1 MNKLNIP
8 SSTNNIENKFEI
20 VSFVNTMS
28 HYSLKVLVKRMWEN
42 LQCLANVLEDNR
54 SDVTQA
60 LDQIMS
66 GEKWSVKN
74 LQSRFCFMIHTGKVI
89 QYDSRNNEFKVLAV
103 VNGDWAKSAPTKAMS
118 YDELVKVLKNNV
130 Q

>member
-74 LQSRFCFMIHTGKVI
+74 LQSRFTFTIHKGEVI
-89 QYDSRNNEFKVLAV
+89 QYDSRNNEFTVLAV
-103 VNGDWAKSAPTKAMS
+103 VNGEWAKSVATKAMS
-118 YDELVKVLKNNV
+118 YDQLIKVLRKEL
-130 Q
+130 

>member
-66 GEKWSVKN
+66 GEKWSAKN
-74 LQSRFCFMIHTGKVI
+74 LQSRFTFTIHKGEVI
-89 QYDSRNNEFKVLAV
+89 QYDSRNNEFTVLAV
-103 VNGDWAKSAPTKAMS
+103 VNGEWAKSIATKAMS
-118 YDELVKVLKNNV
+118 YDQLIKLLRKEL
-130 Q
+130 

>member
-66 GEKWSVKN
+66 GEKWSAKN
-74 LQSRFCFMIHTGKVI
+74 LQSRFTFTIHKGEVI
-89 QYDSRNNEFKVLAV
+89 QYDSRNNEFTILAV
-103 VNGDWAKSAPTKAMS
+103 VNGEWAKSVATKAMS
-118 YDELVKVLKNNV
+118 YDQLIKVLRKEL
-130 Q
+130 